1 MVIGLVKQNLL
12 LQCLTTKKQNIFRS
26 FSQFLGPLNNH
37 ILNQS
42 MNSHSTSINSSVN
55 QSSNLIPSTPPSLLS
70 NIQPSAWSDHSYI
83 TKILSDTNHLA
94 TSTKSLPSPIVRPS
108 SQQQQSNKISSTPR
122 LSNTFNSSV
131 DQSSSLLLQNQSI
144 QFGSISN
151 VFLATP
157 DLFSCRTELPKRTI
171 SLNQGLNASIP
182 TPSPLSTFSTTSS
195 VPNLCPDYQHQS
207 QNYPQIPTGNI
218 GMVNIPQWLKSLR
231 LHKYNWIF
239 STISYESM
247 LSITDDYLM
256 RLNITKGAR
265 DKLMMCI
272 GKLKERFGMLC
283 QMEED
288 IRMHRVPLGTVL
300 DELQKIVVT
309 PMKPIQTNSKE
320 DIGRQLMNI
329 FHLGKYF

>member
-1 MVIGLVKQNLL
+1 MK
-12 LQCLTTKKQNIFRS
+12 
-26 FSQFLGPLNNH
+26 
-37 ILNQS
+37 
-42 MNSHSTSINSSVN
+42 SHSTSINSSIH
-55 QSSNLIPSTPPSLLS
+55 QSSSSSLS
-70 NIQPSAWSDHSYI
+70 NIQPTAWSDHSYL
-83 TKILSDTNHLA
+83 TKILSETNHLV
-94 TSTKSLPSPIVRPS
+94 SSNKNLPSPIVRPLS
-108 SQQQQSNKISSTPR
+108 QKQQQQPKISSTPCTN
-122 LSNTFNSSV
+122 NTFDSSD
-131 DQSSSLLLQNQSI
+131 DQSSSLLLQHQSI

-157 DLFSCRTELPKRTI
+157 DLFQCRSELPKRTS
-171 SLNQGLNASIP
+171 SLNNGLNESISAP
-182 TPSPLSTFSTTSS
+182 LTPTSS
-195 VPNLCPDYQHQS
+195 APNLSRTDYHQS
-207 QNYPQIPTGNI
+207 SSSNYSQIISSNI

-239 STISYESM
+239 SNLTYESM
-247 LSITDDYLM
+247 LSINDDYLL

-265 DKLMMCI
+265 DKLLMCI

-309 PMKPIQTNSKE
+309 PMKPIQANGKE

-329 FHLGKYF
+329 FHLGKCKLLKINFFFFKKH